1 MKIYIIN
8 TILFFINYIAFKVLK
23 NILEINNTNS
33 KYTIKIKTKY
43 NLSCKEVLRALVYD
57 ESINLCN
64 IDVIKK

>member
-1 MKIYIIN
+1 MFKFMKIYIIN

-33 KYTIKIKTKY
+33 KYTITIKTKY

-57 ESINLCN
+57 
-64 IDVIKK
+64 

>member
-33 KYTIKIKTKY
+33 KYIIKIKTKN

-57 ESINLCN
+57 
-64 IDVIKK
+64 

>member
-33 KYTIKIKTKY
+33 KYTIKTKN

-57 ESINLCN
+57 
-64 IDVIKK
+64 